1 MHEWEQQLNHA
12 GQRPIRS
19 LSLFLSLLSPSA
31 SSRLYTTA
39 RLPSTSHQAYTST
52 KSLARPNGFY
62 NGRKRMGE
70 ATKRS
75 NWTTTCNVCRR
86 SSLGRLLAL
95 HLPRVR
101 SNECSPLP
109 LFPVHI
115 AVFIYPSTTEKD
127 HFCQK
132 NRTQTIPENIWFP
145 ILHLLFPYLF
155 LPWKKRKVN
164 RDSSKNYINVL
175 KMKRIF
181 LIEENNWKN
190 YVCNF
195 FFLFFRLIFWR

>member
-86 SSLGRLLAL
+86 SSLRRLLAL

-115 AVFIYPSTTEKD
+115 AVFIIL
-127 HFCQK
+127 F
-132 NRTQTIPENIWFP
+132 IPRP
-145 ILHLLFPYLF
+145 
-155 LPWKKRKVN
+155 R
-164 RDSSKNYINVL
+164 
-175 KMKRIF
+175 KRIISAKRIVHRRF
-181 LIEENNWKN
+181 LKIFDSQ
-190 YVCNF
+190 YCTCCSPTC
-195 FFLFFRLIFWR
+195 FFLERRGK

>member
-75 NWTTTCNVCRR
+75 NWTTTCNVSTIVVETPVGIAPAKSSFQWMLASTFISSTHSSVYLSLDHGKGSFLPKESYTDDSWKYLIPNIALVVPLLV
-86 SSLGRLLAL
+86 SSLKEEESKSLQSRL
-95 HLPRVR
+95 
-101 SNECSPLP
+101 
-109 LFPVHI
+109 F
-115 AVFIYPSTTEKD
+115 
-127 HFCQK
+127 
-132 NRTQTIPENIWFP
+132 
-145 ILHLLFPYLF
+145 
-155 LPWKKRKVN
+155 
-164 RDSSKNYINVL
+164 
-175 KMKRIF
+175 
-181 LIEENNWKN
+181 
-190 YVCNF
+190 
-195 FFLFFRLIFWR
+195 